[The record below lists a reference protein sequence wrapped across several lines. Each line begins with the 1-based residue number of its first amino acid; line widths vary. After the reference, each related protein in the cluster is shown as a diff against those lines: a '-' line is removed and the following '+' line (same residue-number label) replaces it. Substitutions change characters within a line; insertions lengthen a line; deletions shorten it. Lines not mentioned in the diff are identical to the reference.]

1 MTTLSSNDP
10 CARAAKLLPALL
22 LLACAEHAAPPT
34 TRASSGSG
42 TGGMPVAE
50 AGHANAA
57 GHAAGGLTGGGA
69 TLVDASGAG
78 GSADAAGAAGSGPD
92 AVSTRPLNVN
102 AEPARY
108 EHQFLASAADS
119 DVTFNDDIER
129 AIFDNRAKK
138 LMGKLVLVFGGA
150 GNTDGHIG
158 GTGEF
163 CARRG
168 FHVLAVAAFQNYDIG
183 SGDQNFYGDARRQV
197 FDGVEHTAQ
206 GDFANVHMLRADG
219 VAQRAASGLAHLQTE
234 YPGEDWGYYLE
245 ADGSVRWSDVIFTGI
260 SHGASNAARFAM
272 LVRVWR
278 AVSIAGPRDNSC
290 PGPDLPCEPGRI
302 ATWLDER
309 PATPIERFFGITGRF
324 DEQHPQQLFAMQRLG
339 FSGTP
344 RDVVIEQPPY
354 ADSHRLVVELGHDEV
369 CDKPEYQAACN
380 YAFGVPPENQPG
392 VF

>member
-1 MTTLSSNDP
+1 MSNQP
-10 CARAAKLLPALL
+10 RARVTKLLPVLL
-22 LLACAEHAAPPT
+22 LLACAEHAASP
-34 TRASSGSG
+34 AQGAG
-42 TGGMPVAE
+42 TGGMAVAA
-50 AGHANAA
+50 AGQTHAA
-57 GHAAGGLTGGGA
+57 GHAAGGLAEGGA
-69 TLVDASGAG
+69 ALVDFSSAG
-78 GSADAAGAAGSGPD
+78 GSAATAGSAGSGLD
-92 AVSTRPLNVN
+92 AVSVRPLDVN

-119 DVTFNDDIER
+119 DVSFNDDIER
-129 AIFDNRAKK
+129 AIFDNRANK

-158 GTGEF
+158 ATGEF

-183 SGDQNFYGDARRQV
+183 SGDQNFYGDARQQV
-197 FDGVEHTAQ
+197 FDGIEHTTQ
-206 GDFANVHMLRADG
+206 GDFANIHMRPADG
-219 VAQRAASGLAHLQTE
+219 VAQRAAKGLAHLQAE
-234 YPGEDWGYYLE
+234 YPREDWGYYLQ

-272 LVRVWR
+272 LVRVAR

-290 PGPDLPCEPGRI
+290 PGPDLPCEPSRI
-302 ATWLDER
+302 ASWLDER
-309 PATPIERFFGITGRF
+309 PATPIERFFGVTGSA
-324 DEQHPQQLFAMQRLG
+324 DEQHAQHLFAMQRLG

-344 RDVVIEQPPY
+344 RDVVTEQPPY
-354 ADSHRLVVELGHDEV
+354 ADSHRLVVALGHGEV
-369 CDKPEYQAACN
+369 CDKPEYLAACN